1 MYEQVRKANLNQQ
14 GAAHYC
20 LRFARSAF
28 GIPAVWP
35 TAWLAYRATKKKH
48 TTSLPTNVTVPVW
61 FKTRSGVGH
70 VAIWV
75 PGKGVLSSPAKGY
88 GQAWFKSVYQLEKA
102 WGITYVGW
110 SEDLNGKTVVRPSTN

>member
-20 LRFARSAF
+20 LRFTRQAY

-35 TAWLAYRATKKKH
+35 TAWLAYKATKKKH
-48 TTSLPTNVTVPVW
+48 TTALPAVQVPVW
-61 FKTRSGVGH
+61 FRTKSGVGH

-75 PGKGVLSSPAKGY
+75 PGKGVLSSPASGY
-88 GQAWFKSVYQLEKA
+88 GQAWFKTVHELESR

-110 SEDLNGKTVVRPSTN
+110 SEDLNGRTVVRPL